1 MAENQN
7 WHTPRPAE
15 RVIRGTTVV
24 ELRGEIDIL
33 TTPPLSAR
41 LDTLTSDPCPD
52 LLLDLRRVSFIDCS
66 GLRVLCR
73 ARNRV
78 LARRGRLR
86 LVADSHRFT
95 RILRSTFLSDA
106 FEIHSDLP
114 PDLAGVPVDDVTA
127 AVVT

>member
-1 MAENQN
+1 M
-7 WHTPRPAE
+7 
-15 RVIRGTTVV
+15 V

-41 LDTLTSDPCPD
+41 LDTLTADPCPD

>member
-7 WHTPRPAE
+7 WHTPRPTE
-15 RVIRGTTVV
+15 RVISATTVV

-41 LDTLTSDPCPD
+41 LDTLTAGPHPD

-73 ARNRV
+73 ASTRV
-78 LARRGRLR
+78 LARHGR
-86 LVADSHRFT
+86 HR
-95 RILRSTFLSDA
+95 
-106 FEIHSDLP
+106 P
-114 PDLAGVPVDDVTA
+114 PPQRARPPRPGPAPCVGDTHR
-127 AVVT
+127 